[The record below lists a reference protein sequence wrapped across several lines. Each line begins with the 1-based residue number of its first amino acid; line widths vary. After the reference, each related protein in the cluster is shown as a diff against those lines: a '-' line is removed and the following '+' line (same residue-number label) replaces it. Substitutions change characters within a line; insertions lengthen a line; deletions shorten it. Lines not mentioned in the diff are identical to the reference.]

1 MERIVAA
8 VDKGDLDILYSSQVA
23 FVPSSRVVRVGLLLP
38 DWIGIGS
45 PLFFGTSFTIL
56 IGSSIAPCI
65 NCGKLR
71 A

>member
-38 DWIGIGS
+38 ELDRNWIS
-45 PLFFGTSFTIL
+45 PLFRHLVHHLDWLFDCSVH
-56 IGSSIAPCI
+56 
-65 NCGKLR
+65 KLR
-71 A
+71 